1 MSHRLYITTGK
12 GGVGKTTLALA
23 LTHHLKSQGKKVK
36 YFSFLQNAP
45 IKILQELNLE
55 YLDYE
60 LIKSAEIYI
69 GRKLKS
75 DTVAH
80 WIMKTPFFKSLFQMI
95 PGLGHMILFGHII
108 DELEKN
114 PDLTIVIDAP
124 ASGHALT
131 MFESTSTFENI
142 FQSGL
147 IVNDINR
154 MNNFIR
160 TNGNMLTFVIT
171 LPNPMAYQEATE
183 LRAELQKKNIEIA
196 PMVVNDSLSSML
208 TKKTKESFIPEFL
221 VNRLSLE
228 KEVLSKE
235 EKVLI
240 IDHYNENN
248 QKDRV
253 LHLSN
258 EIKSWPI

>member
-23 LTHHLKSQGKKVK
+23 LAHHLKSQGKKVK

-45 IKILQELNLE
+45 IKNLNELGIE
-55 YLDYE
+55 YLEYE
-60 LIKSAEIYI
+60 LIHSAEIYI

-75 DTVAH
+75 ETIAH

-108 DELEKN
+108 DALEKD
-114 PDLTIVIDAP
+114 PELTIVLDAP

-131 MFESTSTFENI
+131 MFESTSTFETI

-160 TNGNMLTFVIT
+160 TKGNMLTFVIT

-183 LRAELQKKNIEIA
+183 LRRELQQKNIEIA
-196 PMVVNDSLSSML
+196 PMVVNDALSNML
-208 TKKTKESFIPEFL
+208 TKKTQESFIPEFL

-228 KEVLSKE
+228 KEVLTKE
-235 EKVLI
+235 EQALV
-240 IDHYNENN
+240 IDHYNESS

-253 LHLSN
+253 LSLSH
-258 EIKSWPI
+258 EVKSWPL

>member
-23 LTHHLKSQGKKVK
+23 LTHQLKSQGKKVK

-45 IKILQELNLE
+45 LKTLKELGLE
-55 YLDYE
+55 HLDYE
-60 LIKSAEIYI
+60 LIHSAEIYI

-75 DTVAH
+75 ETIAH

-108 DELEKN
+108 DALEKD
-114 PDLTIVIDAP
+114 PELVVVLDAP

-131 MFESTSTFENI
+131 MFESTSTFETI

-160 TNGNMLTFVIT
+160 GRGNMLTFVIT

-183 LRAELQKKNIEIA
+183 LRAQLQQKNIEIA
-196 PMVVNDSLSSML
+196 PLVVNDTLSNML
-208 TKKTKESFIPEFL
+208 THKTKESFIPEFL

-228 KEVLSKE
+228 KEVLAKE
-235 EKVLI
+235 DKVLL
-240 IDHYNENN
+240 IDHYNETN
-248 QKDRV
+248 QKERV
-253 LHLSN
+253 VKLSH
-258 EIKSWPI
+258 EVKSWAL